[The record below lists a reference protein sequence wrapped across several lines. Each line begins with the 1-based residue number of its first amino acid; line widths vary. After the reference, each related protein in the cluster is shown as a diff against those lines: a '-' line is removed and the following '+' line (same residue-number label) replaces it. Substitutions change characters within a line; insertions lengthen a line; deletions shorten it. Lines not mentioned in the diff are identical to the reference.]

1 MKTSVIEVR
10 GMLSALSAH
19 GVEKRIGK
27 VPGVESVTVNYV
39 AGSAT
44 VRYDDTRLE
53 IADIKAAV
61 HHCGYQCAGESLP
74 RHVSDR
80 NPAHKRALVPTPEAA
95 PASASPPVAAVAKVP
110 PVAPAAVAVPA
121 APAVVGAAAVP
132 APAAPAVVAP
142 AAVPA
147 PAAPAIAGHEGHA
160 APGAQPST
168 PVAAVAKVPP
178 VAPAAVAVPAAP
190 AVVGAAAVRRRLL
203 PQSSPP
209 PPCQRRPLPQSPVT
223 RATRRPVPSLQR
235 PQPLYRRLPRS
246 PPPPC
251 PHRPLP
257 QSPATRA
264 TRRRVRR
271 PPCRR
276 IWRTRWAMAG
286 RTCRPW
292 SATCATVSGSA

>member
-95 PASASPPVAAVAKVP
+95 PASASPPVAAVAK
-110 PVAPAAVAVPA
+110 AS
-121 APAVVGAAAVP
+121 
-132 APAAPAVVAP
+132 
-142 AAVPA
+142 
-147 PAAPAIAGHEGHA
+147 
-160 APGAQPST
+160 PGRPRC
-168 PVAAVAKVPP
+168 
-178 VAPAAVAVPAAP
+178 
-190 AVVGAAAVRRRLL
+190 RRRAGC
-203 PQSSPP
+203 SGSRRRRCRAGVRCSRTPP
-209 PPCQRRPLPQSPVT
+209 PPCQRRPLLQSPVT
-223 RATRRPVPSLQR
+223 RATRRRVPSRQR
-235 PQPLYRRLPRS
+235 P
-246 PPPPC
+246 
-251 PHRPLP
+251 
-257 QSPATRA
+257 
-264 TRRRVRR
+264 
-271 PPCRR
+271 
-276 IWRTRWAMAG
+276 
-286 RTCRPW
+286 
-292 SATCATVSGSA
+292 